1 MEGSARL
8 WECRTSAEA
17 FFSAAPVESFAEK
30 CKRLAPAHFS
40 YLLMI
45 RVAREWSTLM
55 PDLEER
61 GLIKDSVVAFVPRVY
76 TRPIYVSTG
85 DSTWW
90 MVLSELYMSR

>member
-1 MEGSARL
+1 M
-8 WECRTSAEA
+8 WECWTSAEA

-45 RVAREWSTLM
+45 HVSREWSTLM

-61 GLIKDSVVAFVPRVY
+61 GLVKDSVAAIVPLVHP
-76 TRPIYVSTG
+76 RPICVSTG